1 MISARHRR
9 AKRRSLAAVFA
20 MPAVLLTVTIAGLVI
35 GLTGD
40 GVRDLLAWALLAL
53 PLFTLAF
60 AWVRRD

>member
-20 MPAVLLTVTIAGLVI
+20 MPSALLTVTIAGLVI

-40 GVRDLLAWALLAL
+40 GVRDQLAWALLAL
-53 PLFTLAF
+53 PFCALAL
-60 AWVRRD
+60 AWVQRG